1 MVRVHFVPMC
11 TLSSSGMNNPELLKA
26 FGISRGKLKDEASY
40 CSCLHLEEE
49 VHFYNDHRIMSH
61 ELYFWIF
68 EEM

>member
-1 MVRVHFVPMC
+1 
-11 TLSSSGMNNPELLKA
+11 MNNPELLKA